1 MTGVYARIHCMK
13 RISSCKKGREK
24 LFFPHVQS
32 TYISLLLHCP
42 LIRYFE
48 ETYKEK
54 EYDMVK
60 LFQRQYFC
68 TRPMCMQLMK
78 NSVVGK
84 QVSSYVQ
91 RENDRKIFSEDW
103 YSTRIFR
110 IVLKLFI
117 VLIELNTSKYLRK
130 TKISNVDF

>member
-1 MTGVYARIHCMK
+1 MTNCLHKISSSQIIKKKINKLQVISIKFKHNSFDKSNILSHCLIKEALNDSGVYARIHCMK

-32 TYISLLLHCP
+32 TYISLLLYCP

-84 QVSSYVQ
+84 
-91 RENDRKIFSEDW
+91 
-103 YSTRIFR
+103 
-110 IVLKLFI
+110 
-117 VLIELNTSKYLRK
+117 
-130 TKISNVDF
+130 